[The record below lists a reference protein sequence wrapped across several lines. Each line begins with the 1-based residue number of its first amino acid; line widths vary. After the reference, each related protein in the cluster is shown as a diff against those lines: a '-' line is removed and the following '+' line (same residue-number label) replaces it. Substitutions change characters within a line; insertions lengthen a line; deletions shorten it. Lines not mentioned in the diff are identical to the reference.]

1 MTRLILASA
10 SPRRA
15 EILTNLGIPF
25 AVSPTDVDETIA
37 PGESGHDAA
46 ARLAAEKA
54 AAALARHPG
63 EWVLAADTLVLLD
76 GAVLGKPRDDD
87 QAGRMLASLSGR
99 EHRVVTAVHL
109 RKGSAPGTGE
119 IEESRVRIAPLTE
132 QEIRWYVATGEP
144 RDKAGAYA
152 VQGLGARFVESVDG
166 SFSNVMGLPA
176 RTVYRLLREAPD
188 PDLARL
194 ALASSPSSWRT
205 SARPPRRA

>member
-1 MTRLILASA
+1 VRLILASS

-15 EILTNLGIPF
+15 EILAALGIPF
-25 AVSPTDVDETIA
+25 EVSPADIAEVLA
-37 PGESGHDAA
+37 PGESGPDAA
-46 ARLAAEKA
+46 KRFAREKA
-54 AAALARHPG
+54 AAAAVRHPG
-63 EWVLAADTLVLLD
+63 EWILAADTLVLVD
-76 GAVLGKPRDDD
+76 SAVLGKPDDEPS
-87 QAGRMLASLSGR
+87 AREMLRLLSGR

-109 RKGSAPGTGE
+109 RKGSTDGTGE
-119 IEESRVRIAPLTE
+119 IEESRVRIATMTDE
-132 QEIRWYVATGEP
+132 EIRWYVATGEP

-194 ALASSPSSWRT
+194 ALSSAPS
-205 SARPPRRA
+205 

>member
-1 MTRLILASA
+1 MDRLRLILASS

-15 EILTNLGIPF
+15 EILAALGIPF
-25 AVSPTDVDETIA
+25 EISPADIPEVLVAGETG
-37 PGESGHDAA
+37 PEAA
-46 ARLAAEKA
+46 TRLAGEKA
-54 AAALARHPG
+54 AAAAVRHPG
-63 EWVLAADTLVLLD
+63 EWILAADTLVLVD
-76 GAVLGKPRDDD
+76 SRVLGKPADEPDARE
-87 QAGRMLASLSGR
+87 MLRLLSGR

-109 RKGSAPGTGE
+109 RKGSAGGTGE
-119 IEESRVRIAPLTE
+119 IEESRVRIAPMTDE
-132 QEIRWYVATGEP
+132 EIRWYVATGEP

-194 ALASSPSSWRT
+194 ALSSAPS
-205 SARPPRRA
+205 

>member
-1 MTRLILASA
+1 MARPRLILASS

-15 EILTNLGIPF
+15 EILAALGIPF
-25 AVSPTDVDETIA
+25 EVSPADIPEILVAGETG
-37 PGESGHDAA
+37 PEAA
-46 ARLAAEKA
+46 TRLAREKA
-54 AAALARHPG
+54 AAAAVRHPG
-63 EWVLAADTLVLLD
+63 EWILAADTLVLVD
-76 GAVLGKPRDDD
+76 SAVLGKPADAPDARE
-87 QAGRMLASLSGR
+87 MLRLLSGR

-109 RKGSAPGTGE
+109 RKGSTDGMGE
-119 IEESRVRIAPLTE
+119 IEESRVRIATMTDE
-132 QEIRWYVATGEP
+132 EIHWYVATGEP

-194 ALASSPSSWRT
+194 ALSSFPS
-205 SARPPRRA
+205 